1 MLRCCC
7 SAEVTKAVQARK
19 QDKQRKAQQQL
30 LEPRQGQG
38 VASGAA
44 AEEEDDDDEA
54 ALDASL
60 DQVIVTWIRLRL
72 SNLTQLLSDAP
83 MHALAMTR
91 TPSISCF
98 FRG

>member
-1 MLRCCC
+1 MLRCC

-19 QDKQRKAQQQL
+19 EDKQRKAHQQL

-44 AEEEDDDDEA
+44 AEEDDDDDEA

-60 DQVIVTWIRLRL
+60 DQVIVTWIRFRL

>member
-1 MLRCCC
+1 M
-7 SAEVTKAVQARK
+7 QARK
-19 QDKQRKAQQQL
+19 QDKQRKAHQQL

-44 AEEEDDDDEA
+44 AEEDDDDDDEA

-60 DQVIVTWIRLRL
+60 DQVIVTWIRFRL

>member
-1 MLRCCC
+1 LCCAAA

-19 QDKQRKAQQQL
+19 QDKQRKAHQQL

-44 AEEEDDDDEA
+44 AEEEDDDEA

-60 DQVIVTWIRLRL
+60 DQVIVTWIRLCL
-72 SNLTQLLSDAP
+72 SRTLLNCFP
-83 MHALAMTR
+83 MLPCTLS
-91 TPSISCF
+91 P
-98 FRG
+98 

>member
-1 MLRCCC
+1 
-7 SAEVTKAVQARK
+7 VTKAVQARK

-44 AEEEDDDDEA
+44 AEEEEDDDEA

-60 DQVIVTWIRLRL
+60 DQVIVTWIRFRL

>member
-1 MLRCCC
+1 
-7 SAEVTKAVQARK
+7 VTKAVQARK

-60 DQVIVTWIRLRL
+60 DQ
-72 SNLTQLLSDAP
+72 
-83 MHALAMTR
+83 
-91 TPSISCF
+91 
-98 FRG
+98 

>member
-1 MLRCCC
+1 VLRCCC

-44 AEEEDDDDEA
+44 AEEEEDDDEA

-60 DQVIVTWIRLRL
+60 DQVIVTWIRFRL

>member
-60 DQVIVTWIRLRL
+60 DQVIVTWIRFRL

>member
-1 MLRCCC
+1 VLRCCC

-60 DQVIVTWIRLRL
+60 DQVIVTWIRFRL